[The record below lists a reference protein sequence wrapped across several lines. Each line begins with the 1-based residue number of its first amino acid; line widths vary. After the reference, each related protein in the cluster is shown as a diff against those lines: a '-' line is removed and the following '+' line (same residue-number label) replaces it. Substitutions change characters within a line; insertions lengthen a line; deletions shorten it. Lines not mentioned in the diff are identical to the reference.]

1 MVAKYGQPQRAT
13 ISFGNPYI
21 PWHDNIIPGG
31 KLGQQLTIMADGHCR
46 VESFVF
52 NRDQWR
58 PITSAAPDELTIPAP
73 QAAQLLK
80 RLLEV
85 MNYFGQPHP
94 ADSAPTP
101 TNGRATTIWNAA
113 GQATSFTGYPVDE
126 EEILS
131 RVTPSSCRW
140 GPPTRRRSWWWL
152 INTTTPKTRSPYPL
166 DQIKSV
172 IRKATKD
179 NEEKMQ

>member
-113 GQATSFTGYPVDE
+113 GQATSFTGYLVDE
-126 EEILS
+126 EEIEPGDTVIVS
-131 RVTPSSCRW
+131 V
-140 GPPTRRRSWWWL
+140 GPANQEEVMVVADKHYYTED
-152 INTTTPKTRSPYPL
+152 KVPL
-166 DQIKSV
+166 PAGPNQVRDSQGY
-172 IRKATKD
+172 
-179 NEEKMQ
+179 QG